1 VFGNLVDEEGRSVGP
16 NGTTI
21 DPRAW
26 LTTRGELCKNPQR
39 DREYTARLGARLVER
54 FHQDNT
60 VLSSHLVAFSYFET
74 LRAQYPDLDLFR
86 FLRLTPEQRTL
97 PREKFFA
104 RAEHHREELL
114 RKASC
119 GELHV
124 CPEISSSANW
134 IEEGVRQIGQFHDAA
149 VIRVSG
155 DEVTTDD
162 LSLLY
167 YYRNRLAGYGLSLR
181 ASELRGQ
188 LKGAHD
194 RKGFLA

>member
-1 VFGNLVDEEGRSVGP
+1 
-16 NGTTI
+16 
-21 DPRAW
+21 
-26 LTTRGELCKNPQR
+26 
-39 DREYTARLGARLVER
+39 VER
-54 FHQDNT
+54 FHQENT

-74 LRAQYPDLDLFR
+74 LRTQYPELDLFR

-97 PREKFFA
+97 PREKFFS

-114 RKASC
+114 RKASA
-119 GELHV
+119 GELHA
-124 CPEISSSANW
+124 CPEITSSPNW
-134 IEEGVRQIGQFHDAA
+134 IEEGVRQLGQFHDAA